1 MSTPPP
7 PKVSRGLRLP
17 LVWIV
22 PLVAVAV
29 AGWMVF
35 RELKDRGPEIVISF
49 NDGSGVEAD
58 KTTLEYK
65 GVAIGMVSAVELKP
79 DLRGVVVHVRLH
91 KTAEAVAAS
100 DSQFWI
106 VHPEIGFSGIHGLD
120 TLLTGARLAVRPG
133 KGAPAKEFV
142 GLDRTPPPE
151 MSAGR
156 SFILQSDKLGS
167 LSTGAPVFYREL
179 KVGEVETSR
188 LADDSAA
195 VLVRIHI
202 EAPYVDL
209 VRTSTRFWNAGGFSF
224 KVGLLGAELKNTSL
238 ESLISGGVSFATPDA
253 APLAPPADEGTVFQL
268 ITEPDKDWLKW
279 APKIPIKSPERVLA
293 PPIASNQ
300 TINK

>member
-1 MSTPPP
+1 MT
-7 PKVSRGLRLP
+7 
-17 LVWIV
+17 
-22 PLVAVAV
+22 
-29 AGWMVF
+29 
-35 RELKDRGPEIVISF
+35 
-49 NDGSGVEAD
+49 
-58 KTTLEYK
+58 
-65 GVAIGMVSAVELKP
+65 
-79 DLRGVVVHVRLH
+79 
-91 KTAEAVAAS
+91 
-100 DSQFWI
+100 
-106 VHPEIGFSGIHGLD
+106 
-120 TLLTGARLAVRPG
+120 
-133 KGAPAKEFV
+133 
-142 GLDRTPPPE
+142 
-151 MSAGR
+151 AGR

-268 ITEPDKDWLKW
+268 TTEPDKDWLKW
-279 APKIPIKSPERVLA
+279 APKIPVKSPETVLA
-293 PPIASNQ
+293 PPIASN
-300 TINK
+300 KP